1 MSDISVSPPVS
12 TNDHCTISARANFK
26 IHKKEPFYRHI
37 WLFKNADFNHFRQ
50 ALMDADFSIIFEQDS
65 IDGICQAWSDKFLD
79 IAKKHIPNRKILVRP
94 NDSPWYSSK
103 LRLMKRKMLRLF
115 HSFKRANSAVNWEA
129 YRQARNEYQYALDFK
144 KRTQSSAY
152 CETLIGFSSYPNIK
166 PFSSFCWR
174 ILSFNTSTHRMKS
187 KADTGHP
194 CLMPL

>member
-1 MSDISVSPPVS
+1 MRSNPYETDQILTNAPNFMSDISVSPPVS

-50 ALMDADFSIIFEQDS
+50 ALMDADFSIIFEQDN
-65 IDGICQAWSDKFLD
+65 IDDICQAWSDKFLD
-79 IAKKHIPNRKILVRP
+79 IANKHIPNRKILVRP

-129 YRQARNEYQYALDFK
+129 YR
-144 KRTQSSAY
+144 
-152 CETLIGFSSYPNIK
+152 
-166 PFSSFCWR
+166 
-174 ILSFNTSTHRMKS
+174 
-187 KADTGHP
+187 
-194 CLMPL
+194 